1 MSPIKFSTYVGYV
14 FHASS
19 TEVVFRP
26 TQACFDLLGKE
37 IIGPPRKKHD
47 SPILIKKNA
56 SRRRPGKMTDRGSK
70 KKHHRMTSIENYL
83 IVILQLLNRDWIENN
98 IPDIGRCKAATNS
111 FSADIAQ
118 VLFTNAG
125 V

>member
-1 MSPIKFSTYVGYV
+1 
-14 FHASS
+14 
-19 TEVVFRP
+19 
-26 TQACFDLLGKE
+26 
-37 IIGPPRKKHD
+37 
-47 SPILIKKNA
+47 
-56 SRRRPGKMTDRGSK
+56 
-70 KKHHRMTSIENYL
+70 MTSIENYL